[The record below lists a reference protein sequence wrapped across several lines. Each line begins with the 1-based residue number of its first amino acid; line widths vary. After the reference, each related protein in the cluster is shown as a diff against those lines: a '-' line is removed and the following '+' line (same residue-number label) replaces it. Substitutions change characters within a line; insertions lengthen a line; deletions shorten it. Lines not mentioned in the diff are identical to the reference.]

1 MASGTV
7 SRTRRTR
14 FYAEQVA
21 RFLSSYF
28 SSDDDC
34 DELFTS
40 VQLRRETDSQE
51 DFVSNTES
59 SGEEENI
66 KSTVSVVGETST
78 TLFPFLKHGKRS
90 ERQVT
95 GID

>member
-14 FYAEQVA
+14 FSAEQVA

-28 SSDDDC
+28 SSDDDR

-78 TLFPFLKHGKRS
+78 TLFPLLKHGKRS

>member
-14 FYAEQVA
+14 FSAEQVA
-21 RFLSSYF
+21 RFLSSYL
-28 SSDDDC
+28 SSDDDR

-78 TLFPFLKHGKRS
+78 TLFPLLKH
-90 ERQVT
+90 
-95 GID
+95 